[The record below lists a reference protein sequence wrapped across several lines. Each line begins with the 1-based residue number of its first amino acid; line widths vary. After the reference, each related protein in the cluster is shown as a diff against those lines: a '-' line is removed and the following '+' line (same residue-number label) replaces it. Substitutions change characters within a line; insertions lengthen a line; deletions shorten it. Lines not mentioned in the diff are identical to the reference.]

1 LNTLSLEDILKFKIE
16 SFINR
21 KEIRDCFDIEFL
33 CKSGVKL
40 NIDKKLAQS
49 LLKTIEKLNMKDYKV
64 KLGAIIEKNA
74 REYYIKKNFE
84 FLKNILNRI
93 IFS

>member
-1 LNTLSLEDILKFKIE
+1 
-16 SFINR
+16 
-21 KEIRDCFDIEFL
+21 
-33 CKSGVKL
+33 
-40 NIDKKLAQS
+40 
-49 LLKTIEKLNMKDYKV
+49 MKDYKV